1 MKVQPEFS
9 LPKASQ
15 DGKKLEWTQQNLVH
29 LFWGIKRQ
37 DKSDEEWNCQ
47 LQYRDV
53 VPVVA
58 APPVTG
64 STWKSEPV
72 TETFCVRVPYIV
84 NTVRV
89 DPDKEL
95 ILKWQMLVKEKR
107 KTPERT
113 WVDDVSKT
121 ERKRARGTR

>member
-1 MKVQPEFS
+1 MSPGLSAKLKIAGVEQDWCSTSLKVQPEFS

-15 DGKKLEWTQQNLVH
+15 DGKKLEWTEINVVH

-37 DKSDEEWNCQ
+37 DRSDEEWNCQ

-64 STWKSEPV
+64 STW
-72 TETFCVRVPYIV
+72 
-84 NTVRV
+84 
-89 DPDKEL
+89 
-95 ILKWQMLVKEKR
+95 
-107 KTPERT
+107 
-113 WVDDVSKT
+113 
-121 ERKRARGTR
+121 